1 MTDQQAN
8 KLDIP
13 KPLLVSFNFITILI
27 VVRVT
32 LGVPCQKLINT
43 GLLQEN
49 RWYMLTVREITA
61 VGSLGTFGRSM
72 VVISSTLN
80 KSAFDNTAVA
90 EEKKLT
96 LSPKNLCSSIGVFGI
111 VRPRSGSGCDLHSK
125 KREYGSI
132 RDGYELHG

>member
-80 KSAFDNTAVA
+80 QSAFDNTAVA
-90 EEKKLT
+90 EEK
-96 LSPKNLCSSIGVFGI
+96 S
-111 VRPRSGSGCDLHSK
+111 
-125 KREYGSI
+125 
-132 RDGYELHG
+132 